1 MQLPK
6 IILLLIL
13 FLPTLSFSMEICNNG
28 IDDDGDGL
36 IDLNDEDC
44 QCADVLEDVLFISNG
59 DFSANPFCCQGNNFS
74 RDDCL
79 DNWVPVNGSPEHIN
93 PDCYADL
100 EAEEA
105 SLGFPIDGNF
115 VGMIYNDF
123 ASFEFKE
130 TFGICTNQVL
140 VQDITY
146 RIEFDVR
153 FSPNPDNFDG
163 EGSPHL
169 IFYGLSDCQ
178 ELAFTDGI
186 LGDLCE
192 LDFDLIPLDSV
203 NFDEISPTEWRP
215 IQRTFT
221 APEDVNAVIVGFEC
235 NPDGLFG
242 IRRFVFVDNIRI
254 SKLLNQAFDFD
265 LNVEPVGDLCVDDL
279 SLAAIDL
286 NDFDYQWYRDGIAIV
301 GAETNTLNV
310 ANDPNSNGLY
320 ELLISN
326 VDGCVVTAPIEV
338 LTEENNIDTTLCL
351 GTTLDITTG
360 SFDIPGI
367 YEEEIPSDF
376 GCDKRVYDL
385 DFDELIVG
393 DTIVDSFQS
402 GGSYSFGG
410 EELTVSGIYENT
422 VKNVEGCDSLVILD
436 LAEIDFSIRL
446 PNVFNPSVPGEER
459 LTAYVDISSVEILR
473 QLSVYDRWG
482 NLLFD
487 TRDIPANQPELGW
500 DGRVNNTPIDP
511 GVYVVYVEALFT
523 NGETEE
529 IWTTVSLIR

>member
-1 MQLPK
+1 M
-6 IILLLIL
+6 
-13 FLPTLSFSMEICNNG
+13 
-28 IDDDGDGL
+28 
-36 IDLNDEDC
+36 
-44 QCADVLEDVLFISNG
+44 
-59 DFSANPFCCQGNNFS
+59 
-74 RDDCL
+74 
-79 DNWVPVNGSPEHIN
+79 
-93 PDCYADL
+93 
-100 EAEEA
+100 
-105 SLGFPIDGNF
+105 
-115 VGMIYNDF
+115 
-123 ASFEFKE
+123 
-130 TFGICTNQVL
+130 
-140 VQDITY
+140 
-146 RIEFDVR
+146 
-153 FSPNPDNFDG
+153 
-163 EGSPHL
+163 
-169 IFYGLSDCQ
+169 
-178 ELAFTDGI
+178 
-186 LGDLCE
+186 
-192 LDFDLIPLDSV
+192 
-203 NFDEISPTEWRP
+203 
-215 IQRTFT
+215 
-221 APEDVNAVIVGFEC
+221 
-235 NPDGLFG
+235 
-242 IRRFVFVDNIRI
+242 
-254 SKLLNQAFDFD
+254 
-265 LNVEPVGDLCVDDL
+265 
-279 SLAAIDL
+279 
-286 NDFDYQWYRDGIAIV
+286 
-301 GAETNTLNV
+301 
-310 ANDPNSNGLY
+310 
-320 ELLISN
+320 
-326 VDGCVVTAPIEV
+326 
-338 LTEENNIDTTLCL
+338 TEENNIDTTLCL